1 MKIKSCL
8 KLTKE
13 GFTLVELMVVVAI
26 IGILASIAL
35 PQYKKFQSKARQSE
49 VKIQLA
55 AVYTVEQSF
64 SSENSTYT
72 LCLGNIGYGRDGTKF
87 YYTVGFGA
95 GVDNTTCGPSAAP
108 GSCLTYQWKFDT
120 TATPPVYI
128 PNPASVCANG
138 DGNNVFIANIA
149 EPGMGKTAQTHL
161 VNATATNGI
170 HAATTITSTS
180 FTVGAAGNIMSN
192 AANTDGWTIDEKKQI
207 LNTQSGL
214 N

>member
-55 AVYTVEQSF
+55 AVYTVEQSYA
-64 SSENSTYT
+64 SENSTFT
-72 LCLGNIGYGRDGTKF
+72 LCLGNIGYARDGTKF
-87 YYTVGFGA
+87 YYTIGFGV
-95 GVDNTTCGPSAAP
+95 GVDNATCGPSAAT
-108 GSCLTYQWKFDT
+108 GSCATYQWKYDT
-120 TATPPVYI
+120 TVTPAVYSSSSSCTLGEGV
-128 PNPASVCANG
+128 NYAS
-138 DGNNVFIANIA
+138 ANIA
-149 EPGMGKTAQTHL
+149 EPGMAKTGQPTL
-161 VNATATNGI
+161 TNAGGTNGI
-170 HAATTITSTS
+170 KAATSINSTQ
-180 FTVGAAGNIMSN
+180 FTVGAAGNIM
-192 AANTDGWTIDEKKQI
+192 AGATNTDGWTIDEKKQI
-207 LNTQSGL
+207 LNSQSGL